1 MSLSQLFAGGSG
13 HEDDEAA
20 GQIHA
25 SSSAQTDSLDALLDE
40 IDTVLTML
48 MLPHVY
54 CSRHSP

>member
-40 IDTVLTML
+40 IEGRTV
-48 MLPHVY
+48 
-54 CSRHSP
+54 R